1 MLEGGAHAAQFGQ
14 FVLDWWHRDR
24 PEPAAKTRS
33 RFENRNRFGRIAGRE
48 SVGGEGTGHACTN
61 DDDVDGLAFGR
72 SFGSASS

>member
-14 FVLDWWHRDR
+14 FVLDWRHGDR
-24 PEPAAKTRS
+24 PEPAPDTGPRL
-33 RFENRNRFGRIAGRE
+33 ENRNRFGRIARRE
-48 SVGGEGTGHACTN
+48 SVGGEGAGHARPN